1 MESLSKS
8 PHDSLRR
15 STYKDCVD
23 EWKHAVNHDIIRTEE
38 RVVAAQ
44 NTVAFYKYVY
54 KRTTNYCGIGVIL
67 DKNGLPITNDQAKAD
82 VFNNYVS
89 SVGVA
94 DNGIMPCCNPVT
106 PHTVLHSIEI
116 RAPDVIRS
124 ISKLKTNSS
133 CGPDRLPAI
142 LFKRLKHCLSQPLAL
157 IYNQLVCVGA
167 VPADWPTAH
176 IVPVFK
182 KGTAG
187 D

>member
-1 MESLSKS
+1 
-8 PHDSLRR
+8 
-15 STYKDCVD
+15 
-23 EWKHAVNHDIIRTEE
+23 
-38 RVVAAQ
+38 
-44 NTVAFYKYVY
+44 VY

-67 DKNGLPITNDQAKAD
+67 DKNGLPITNGQAKAD
-82 VFNNYVS
+82 VFNNCFS

-106 PHTVLHSIEI
+106 LHTVLHSIELHTVLHSIEI

-176 IVPVFK
+176 IAPVFK